1 MFPWKFFR
9 WHRQGPLTWNGL
21 NENKTKNYLQA
32 KELLYMDSCC
42 FYLLHLAQDYT
53 EIFMLKYFSVE
64 HGVTVVTRTKPAT
77 VLWEITS
84 LEPLVHYQVVAK
96 YVSNCIK
103 FLFKGVSFEDVHLNW
118 LNLFLLILTHGRSIL
133 YTNKLH
139 DFSVTIIGRSD
150 DDVYPVGIYLL
161 KVNNRN
167 SRTRCEVCSKLT
179 MFIANFEHIS
189 HLVLVFPLL
198 TISM

>member
-32 KELLYMDSCC
+32 KEFLYMDSCC
-42 FYLLHLAQDYT
+42 FYLLHLAEDYT

-77 VLWEITS
+77 VLWEMTS

-139 DFSVTIIGRSD
+139 DFSVIIPKCTLFIFFFFIPCLSLAAQPCVEWIPLKKKEFSCVWKPFSCFSLGKWSR
-150 DDVYPVGIYLL
+150 VY
-161 KVNNRN
+161 
-167 SRTRCEVCSKLT
+167 
-179 MFIANFEHIS
+179 
-189 HLVLVFPLL
+189 FPAV
-198 TISM
+198 

>member
-32 KELLYMDSCC
+32 KEFLYMDSCC
-42 FYLLHLAQDYT
+42 FYLLHLAEDYT

-77 VLWEITS
+77 VLWEMTS

-96 YVSNCIK
+96 YVSNS
-103 FLFKGVSFEDVHLNW
+103 FLKASVSKMSIW
-118 LNLFLLILTHGRSIL
+118 IGWICSSLFLLMAGLFFMLISCMIFLSPLSADLMMTS
-133 YTNKLH
+133 TQ
-139 DFSVTIIGRSD
+139 SVFT
-150 DDVYPVGIYLL
+150 
-161 KVNNRN
+161 
-167 SRTRCEVCSKLT
+167 CSKLIIET
-179 MFIANFEHIS
+179 EEQDVKYVQS
-189 HLVLVFPLL
+189 
-198 TISM
+198 